1 MTATSPVETGGFT
14 VRQAVFADLDKLVLM
29 FDRYR
34 QFYQRA
40 SDLDAARSFL
50 TERFNHGESV
60 LFIAEEGDKALGFT
74 QLYPGFSSLSM
85 ARRFTLNDL
94 FVEESARR
102 RGVGH
107 ALLSAAAD
115 YGKSV
120 GATALGLCT
129 AKTNV
134 KAQALYQSTGWV
146 RDEVYLEYSLGLLG

>member
-1 MTATSPVETGGFT
+1 MPTTISADTAAFT
-14 VRQAVFADLDKLVLM
+14 VRQAVFADLDKLVPM

-34 QFYQRA
+34 QFYKRPG
-40 SDLDAARSFL
+40 DLDAARSFL

-60 LFIAEEGDKALGFT
+60 LFIAEDGDKSLGFT

-102 RGVGH
+102 RGVGQ
-107 ALLSAAAD
+107 ALLGAAAD

-120 GATALGLCT
+120 GANALGLST
-129 AKTNV
+129 ARTNLT
-134 KAQALYQSTGWV
+134 AQALYKSNGWV
-146 RDEVYLEYSLGLLG
+146 RDEVYLEYSLGLRG